1 MLRIC
6 LFILTFTTVIMT
18 FCSGIAQC
26 NNLNPY
32 LPQNAIAAQPATPY
46 NLNFIP
52 CKSSVRYQPY
62 PARVPGSHLLPDVP
76 SVGKPFPGPFGIPV
90 PVP

>member
-1 MLRIC
+1 MSRKC
-6 LFILTFTTVIMT
+6 LFILAFII
-18 FCSGIAQC
+18 FLAAFWCGIAQC
-26 NNLNPY
+26 NSLNPY
-32 LPQNAIAAQPATPY
+32 LPQNAIAAQPLTPY

-52 CKSSVRYQPY
+52 CTSPVRYQPY

-76 SVGKPFPGPFGIPV
+76 PIWESFPGPFGIPV